1 MARPHDSHRER
12 EQSPLRT
19 RRKMERSSLRLM
31 SIISFVALAM
41 ASSPAAAVDLY
52 GKGNV
57 FVSDAEGQSSGQTTF
72 FPLTGSD
79 DDQSPAYGG
88 ALGVSFS
95 LEEALTKIDRVPV
108 PRWRVRLEL
117 EGTWGRDYEFRTSGG
132 DGFFT
137 EVEADTIIPSIWL
150 EVPVHEPVSWIFGRV
165 PILEPLRLYGG
176 GGVGWADIDI
186 ATTDNISSGSD
197 STSESATQWG
207 AGISYDL
214 TRNVTWSLGYRQ
226 VDLGDLEVNLMN
238 GPTSFGTYE
247 LELDSSEITTG
258 MEVRFFSFSLPGFGK
273 D

>member
-1 MARPHDSHRER
+1 MARPHLNL
-12 EQSPLRT
+12 PLVPVV
-19 RRKMERSSLRLM
+19 LM
-31 SIISFVALAM
+31 FGLLVF
-41 ASSPAAAVDLY
+41 ASSPTYSVDLY

-57 FVSDAEGQSSGQTTF
+57 FVSDGEGSSSGQTTF
-72 FPLTGSD
+72 FPLTGDD

-88 ALGVSFS
+88 AVGLAFT

-108 PRWRVRLEL
+108 PSWRVRLEL
-117 EGTWGRDYEFRTSGG
+117 EGTWGRDYEFRTAGG

-137 EVEADTIIPSIWL
+137 EVEADTIMPSVWL

-165 PILEPLRLYGG
+165 PVLEPLRLYGG
-176 GGVGWADIDI
+176 GGIGWADIDI
-186 ATTDNISSGSD
+186 QTTDNISSGSD
-197 STSESATQWG
+197 STSESATHWG
-207 AGISYDL
+207 VGLSYDL
-214 TRNVTWSLGYRQ
+214 TRNVTWSLGYRK
-226 VDLGDLEVNLMN
+226 VDLGDLEVDLLN

>member
-1 MARPHDSHRER
+1 MARPHDSH
-12 EQSPLRT
+12 
-19 RRKMERSSLRLM
+19 RKMERSSLRLM

-41 ASSPAAAVDLY
+41 ASSPASAVDLY

-88 ALGVSFS
+88 ALGVAFS

-165 PILEPLRLYGG
+165 PILEPLRIYG
-176 GGVGWADIDI
+176 
-186 ATTDNISSGSD
+186 
-197 STSESATQWG
+197 
-207 AGISYDL
+207 DL